1 MAGNEFED
9 GQGSFWS
16 LRDKREQQIWLL
28 PSLFPRD
35 FGGITWNGEF
45 LGGNEG
51 AAARLG
57 WQSRVC
63 GRLAR
68 KGAFPRSRLA
78 NPTGGAEVGCQRARR
93 WLQLSPYLQQ
103 GGCHAQPRPRHRSSG
118 TAPGSGQAKI
128 SPSLVG
134 GKKKTTSGLQDS
146 QTGVTRAGEAAAA
159 VARTRLGCSG
169 TVPGQGLDW
178 QRGLPRDEFDLHG
191 AEKCQAEPGGKEG
204 RGETSPLWVSGD
216 GWVLPGA

>member
-16 LRDKREQQIWLL
+16 LRDKREQQVWLL

-78 NPTGGAEVGCQRARR
+78 NPTGGVEVGCQRARR

-134 GKKKTTSGLQDS
+134 GKKKKNLWAPRQSNRRNSCRGGSSSRSEDPTRLQRH
-146 QTGVTRAGEAAAA
+146 GARAGAGLAA
-159 VARTRLGCSG
+159 
-169 TVPGQGLDW
+169 
-178 QRGLPRDEFDLHG
+178 G
-191 AEKCQAEPGGKEG
+191 APE
-204 RGETSPLWVSGD
+204 RRV
-216 GWVLPGA
+216 

>member
-16 LRDKREQQIWLL
+16 LRDKREQQVWFL

-35 FGGITWNGEF
+35 FGGNVRNGEF

-51 AAARLG
+51 AAAGLG
-57 WQSRVC
+57 RQSRVC
-63 GRLAR
+63 SRLAR

-128 SPSLVG
+128 SPGESPAWWEEKNLWAARRSNRRNSCRG
-134 GKKKTTSGLQDS
+134 GGS
-146 QTGVTRAGEAAAA
+146 TRKRGPDPVAAA
-159 VARTRLGCSG
+159 R
-169 TVPGQGLDW
+169 
-178 QRGLPRDEFDLHG
+178 
-191 AEKCQAEPGGKEG
+191 CQG
-204 RGETSPLWVSGD
+204 RGWIGSGGSRETSLTFTEQKSARLSRGERRGEEKPLLCG
-216 GWVLPGA
+216 